1 MKNKRKETLFII
13 FAFVFMT
20 AAKAFGNLYVAA
32 FGVAF
37 GLSVGLA
44 FVTAMIGDS
53 VRKRKERGDV

>member
-1 MKNKRKETLFII
+1 MRNRRKERYLII
-13 FAFVFMT
+13 FAFLFMC

-44 FVTAMIGDS
+44 CLTDIYLK
-53 VRKRKERGDV
+53 KRDKNNRE

>member
-44 FVTAMIGDS
+44 FLTDIYLKARDKDN
-53 VRKRKERGDV
+53 RE

>member
-13 FAFVFMT
+13 FAFIFMT
-20 AAKAFGNLYVAA
+20 ATKVFGNLYVAA

-44 FVTAMIGDS
+44 CLTEIIL
-53 VRKRKERGDV
+53 RRRGKDIRE

>member
-13 FAFVFMT
+13 FAFLFMS

-44 FVTAMIGDS
+44 FLTEIIY
-53 VRKRKERGDV
+53 RRRGKDTRD

>member
-1 MKNKRKETLFII
+1 MKNNRKVTYLIV
-13 FAFVFMT
+13 FAFLFMS

-44 FVTAMIGDS
+44 CLTEIIS
-53 VRKRKERGDV
+53 RRRGKDT

>member
-1 MKNKRKETLFII
+1 MKKDRKVTALIV
-13 FAFVFMT
+13 FAFLFMT

-44 FVTAMIGDS
+44 CLTDIIM
-53 VRKRKERGDV
+53 RKRGKDTRN

>member
-1 MKNKRKETLFII
+1 MNNKRKETLLII

-44 FVTAMIGDS
+44 CLTDIISRRRDKDT
-53 VRKRKERGDV
+53 RE

>member
-1 MKNKRKETLFII
+1 MKKDRKVTYLIV

-44 FVTAMIGDS
+44 CLTEIIL
-53 VRKRKERGDV
+53 RRRGKDTRE

>member
-1 MKNKRKETLFII
+1 MKNNRKVTYLIV
-13 FAFVFMT
+13 FAFFFMS

-44 FVTAMIGDS
+44 CLTEIIS
-53 VRKRKERGDV
+53 RRR

>member
-20 AAKAFGNLYVAA
+20 VTKVFGNLYVAA

-44 FVTAMIGDS
+44 CITEIILRRRDKDI
-53 VRKRKERGDV
+53 RE

>member
-1 MKNKRKETLFII
+1 MKNKHKETLFII

-20 AAKAFGNLYVAA
+20 VTKVFGNLYVAA

-44 FVTAMIGDS
+44 CLTEIILRRRD
-53 VRKRKERGDV
+53 RDTRE

>member
-1 MKNKRKETLFII
+1 MKNKRKETVLIL

-20 AAKAFGNLYVAA
+20 VTRVFGNLYVAA

-44 FVTAMIGDS
+44 FLTDIIL
-53 VRKRKERGDV
+53 KRRGKDTRE

>member
-1 MKNKRKETLFII
+1 MRNKRKEMYLII

-32 FGVAF
+32 IGVAF

-44 FVTAMIGDS
+44 CLTDIIS
-53 VRKRKERGDV
+53 RRRGKDTRD

>member
-1 MKNKRKETLFII
+1 MKNKRKATLFII

-44 FVTAMIGDS
+44 FVTAMIGDFI
-53 VRKRKERGDV
+53 RKRKEEGDA

>member
-1 MKNKRKETLFII
+1 MKNNRKVTYLIV
-13 FAFVFMT
+13 FAFLFMT

-44 FVTAMIGDS
+44 CLTEIIS
-53 VRKRKERGDV
+53 RRRGKDTGE

>member
-1 MKNKRKETLFII
+1 MIGKRKERYLLI
-13 FAFVFMT
+13 FAFLVMT

-44 FVTAMIGDS
+44 CLTDIYLKA
-53 VRKRKERGDV
+53 RNKNNRE

>member
-1 MKNKRKETLFII
+1 MRKKRKERYLII
-13 FAFVFMT
+13 FAFLFMC

-44 FVTAMIGDS
+44 CLTEIIS
-53 VRKRKERGDV
+53 RRRGKDT

>member
-1 MKNKRKETLFII
+1 MRNKRKEMYLII
-13 FAFVFMT
+13 FAFLFMS

-44 FVTAMIGDS
+44 CLTEIIS
-53 VRKRKERGDV
+53 RRRGKDT

>member
-1 MKNKRKETLFII
+1 MRNKRKEMYLII

-44 FVTAMIGDS
+44 CLTDIIS
-53 VRKRKERGDV
+53 RRRGKDTRE

>member
-44 FVTAMIGDS
+44 FVTVMIGDS
-53 VRKRKERGDV
+53 VRKRKEQGDV